1 MLNEW
6 VRNIPV
12 AELRKIVNDAT
23 VHGSRIWHL
32 AASELVA
39 REQVA
44 LAA

>member
-1 MLNEW
+1 MLQDW
-6 VRNIPV
+6 IRNIPV
-12 AELRKIVNDAT
+12 SELRKIVGDAK

-32 AASELVA
+32 AAHELMA